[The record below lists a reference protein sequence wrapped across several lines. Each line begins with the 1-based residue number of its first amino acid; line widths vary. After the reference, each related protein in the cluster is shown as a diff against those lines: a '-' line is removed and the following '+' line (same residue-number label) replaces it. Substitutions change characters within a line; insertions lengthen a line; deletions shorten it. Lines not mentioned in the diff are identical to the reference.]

1 MIETSRDERSGEA
14 MMKRAT
20 LTALSL
26 ASAMIAAA
34 SASAPPAAAYE
45 DTFCVLSVWKC
56 PSHGARA
63 GRACFVDYG
72 PGVPGNDKGND
83 DYVVIDDF
91 CRDHHG
97 VKAWAWRN
105 GALLGWKYNGKGNKR
120 RVIWDP
126 YGTHNNIKK
135 NDYIGLKVCSV
146 DGPSGAP
153 FPGCTEGTRRS
164 VDG

>member
-1 MIETSRDERSGEA
+1 
-14 MMKRAT
+14 MKRCRLGALFAT
-20 LTALSL
+20 SALV
-26 ASAMIAAA
+26 AAA
-34 SASAPPAAAYE
+34 FSASAPPAAGYE
-45 DTFCVLSVWKC
+45 DTFCVLTVWKC
-56 PSHGARA
+56 KSHGARA

-72 PGVPGNDKGND
+72 DGVPDNGESND

-91 CRDHHG
+91 CKDDHG

-105 GALLGWKYNGKGNKR
+105 GALLGSKYNGKGNNG

-126 YGTHNNIKK
+126 YGTGNNIKK
-135 NDYIGLKVCSV
+135 GDYIGLKACIV

-153 FPGCTEGTRRS
+153 LPGCTEGTRRS

>member
-1 MIETSRDERSGEA
+1 VFATS
-14 MMKRAT
+14 
-20 LTALSL
+20 ALV
-26 ASAMIAAA
+26 AAA
-34 SASAPPAAAYE
+34 SAAGARPAAGYE
-45 DTFCVLSVWKC
+45 HTFCVLTVSKC
-56 PSHGARA
+56 KSHGADA

-72 PGVPGNDKGND
+72 DGVPHNGESND

-91 CRDHHG
+91 CQDDHG

-105 GALLGWKYNGKGNKR
+105 GALLGSKYNGKGNSG

-126 YGTHNNIKK
+126 YDQNNIKK
-135 NDYIGLKVCSV
+135 GDCIGLKARIV
-146 DGPSGAP
+146 DGSSGAP